1 MNECLFQLYQD
12 AGGIVVEG
20 SCGSLYSRA
29 GKRSRQRNLR
39 SNREPAIFGQRQ
51 IKTISFESDIRR
63 KVGESNSSGRASANS
78 ILPGLG
84 WTQPQREGGPMKYAS
99 ILAAVLL
106 LPVGM
111 AAQSVLPSG
120 TILPVSLDTGLKA
133 AKAHPGQQIRATVMQ
148 NIPGTPIRR
157 RAKVLGH
164 VLQASSAKDGPS
176 KLEISFDSVQVHG
189 HMLPFKAN
197 LRAVAGFMTVEEAK
211 MPEVMS
217 SRAIP
222 PDESNTTQIGGDQV
236 YRGGGPVEEQGE
248 RVGQPTAYGVLVLPR
263 VNPGQPCRGD
273 LGNNGKPQAFW
284 LFSADACGAYGLS
297 GVRIEHAGRTNPR
310 GKITLVRNKGKL
322 ELNEGTGLLLRIHG
336 S

>member
-1 MNECLFQLYQD
+1 
-12 AGGIVVEG
+12 
-20 SCGSLYSRA
+20 
-29 GKRSRQRNLR
+29 
-39 SNREPAIFGQRQ
+39 
-51 IKTISFESDIRR
+51 
-63 KVGESNSSGRASANS
+63 
-78 ILPGLG
+78 
-84 WTQPQREGGPMKYAS
+84 MKYAS